1 MRQLISL
8 KEAMEILSIG
18 NTKIREIACTDPTF
32 PAYLIGGRWKVD
44 AKKLDD
50 WIEAQRV
57 GAGANVVSTES
68 RPAKRGRPPAKTPP
82 KQWQAITPGWSR
94 TGKS

>member
-8 KEAMEILSIG
+8 KEAMDILTIG
-18 NTKIREIACTDPTF
+18 NTKIRQIACTDPTF

-44 AKKLDD
+44 AKKLDE

-57 GAGANVVSTES
+57 GAGALKRVES
-68 RPAKRGRPPAKTPP
+68 YTPAKRGRPPAKTQP

-94 TGKS
+94 PS